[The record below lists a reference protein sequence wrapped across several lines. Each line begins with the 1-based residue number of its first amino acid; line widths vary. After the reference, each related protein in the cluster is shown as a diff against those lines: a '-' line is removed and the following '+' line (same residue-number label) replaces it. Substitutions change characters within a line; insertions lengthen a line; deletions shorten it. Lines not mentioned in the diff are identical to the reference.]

1 MDQMSLFEHFIKILK
16 ERQNDVKELM
26 ARGGVDSMER
36 YQYMLGQIRTYES
49 LLQEISTLL
58 NKKEQNEKDG
68 TVIDIK
74 PKGSPTKS
82 LFGTITFGFDTDK
95 C

>member
-1 MDQMSLFEHFIKILK
+1 MMDQMSLFEHFIKILK

-36 YQYMLGQIRTYES
+36 YQYMLGQIRTYER

-58 NKKEQNEKDG
+58 NKKEQNEKG
-68 TVIDIK
+68 TVISIRQKSDT
-74 PKGSPTKS
+74 TK
-82 LFGTITFGFDTDK
+82 
-95 C
+95 